1 MHLWMVIEPN
11 FVAQLDTV
19 FVALNEV
26 ELRGDYRRG
35 QKIFYLAIKTFSEN
49 FCYAEVLT
57 HRGDVAEVLNQL
69 AQGLFEA
76 KL

>member
-1 MHLWMVIEPN
+1 MCIGPKGPFTQEN

-35 QKIFYLAIKTFSEN
+35 QKMFYLVITNFSEK
-49 FCYAEVLT
+49 FCHAEVLT
-57 HRGDVAEVLNQL
+57 HRGDVA
-69 AQGLFEA
+69 
-76 KL
+76 

>member
-1 MHLWMVIEPN
+1 MHLRMVTQAN

-26 ELRGDYRRG
+26 ELRGDYRHG

-49 FCYAEVLT
+49 FCHAEVLT
-57 HRGDVAEVLNQL
+57 HRDDVAEVLNQL
-69 AQGLFEA
+69 A
-76 KL
+76 